1 MKVSTRSASYE
12 HQLPATIVYQQLN
25 NQLTVF
31 LRTWGTSEYNQ
42 KVIDEITHYLSTTQA
57 DIEVTT
63 PFDYLESLSSLANRT
78 RVSLLLA
85 HDLLYKTD
93 NRNEYLVGFECL
105 VLFKNKKELAW
116 SSVGRFSISKIQN
129 DRMNTIVSLGT
140 DLDEEALLPVQLMG
154 LEKEITVV
162 SGSISVN
169 SDTKLVVASNF
180 NSELKLSDGVGI
192 SAIEVVP
199 NNATY
204 WFSFVNAGG

>member
-1 MKVSTRSASYE
+1 MKISTRSAN
-12 HQLPATIVYQQLN
+12 HTQQLPSTQVYQQLN
-25 NQLTVF
+25 NQLTIF
-31 LRTWGTSEYNQ
+31 LRTWGSSEYNQ

-116 SSVGRFSISKIQN
+116 SSVGRFAISKIHEE
-129 DRMNTIVSLGT
+129 RLNTIVALGT

-162 SGSISVN
+162 SGSVAVGE
-169 SDTKLVVASNF
+169 DTKLLVASSF
-180 NSELKLSDGVGI
+180 NSDLKLVDGVGAA
-192 SAIEVVP
+192 SIEVSP

-204 WFSFVNAGG
+204 WFSLVNAGG

>member
-1 MKVSTRSASYE
+1 MKISSRSAN
-12 HQLPATIVYQQLN
+12 HDCQLPSTQVYQLLN

-105 VLFKNKKELAW
+105 VLFKNKREIAW
-116 SSVGRFSISKIQN
+116 SGVGRFTISKIQN
-129 DRMNTIVSLGT
+129 ERLNTIFSLGA
-140 DLDEEALLPVQLMG
+140 DLDEEVLLPVQLMG
-154 LEKEITVV
+154 LEKEITVI
-162 SGSISVN
+162 SGSISAGE
-169 SDTKLVVASNF
+169 DTKLVVASNY
-180 NSELKLSDGVGI
+180 NSDVRLTDGLDI
-192 SAIEVVP
+192 AALEVVP

-204 WFSFVNAGG
+204 WFSLVNAAG

>member
-1 MKVSTRSASYE
+1 MKVLTRSANHT
-12 HQLPATIVYQQLN
+12 HQLPNTQVYQLLN

-31 LRTWGTSEYNQ
+31 LRTWGSSEYNQ

-78 RVSLLLA
+78 RVAILLA

-93 NRNEYLVGFECL
+93 NRNEYLVGFECM
-105 VLFKNKKELAW
+105 VLFRNKKEIAW
-116 SSVGRFSISKIQN
+116 SSVGRFTLSKVHN
-129 DRMNTIVSLGT
+129 ERLNTVVSMGT

-162 SGSISVN
+162 SGSLAVADDAKLLVASTFN
-169 SDTKLVVASNF
+169 SDLKLV
-180 NSELKLSDGVGI
+180 DGVGVSSIEI
-192 SAIEVVP
+192 SP
-199 NNATY
+199 YNATY
-204 WFSFVNAGG
+204 WFSLVNTGG